1 MDFFK
6 EISDMK
12 FGEAYS
18 EMSSILYGEIKEG
31 MQHKLGALRDEFPRP
46 SSYAEDVRDEMLD
59 V

>member
-1 MDFFK
+1 
-6 EISDMK
+6 MK